1 MISYE
6 PVRGMEDYF
15 GEKAQQIRFVEN
27 TFRAEVEKA
36 GYMEAITPV
45 VEEFN
50 LFSIKGG
57 EELRQTM
64 YVFKDKADREL
75 ALRPEITPSIVRL
88 FMNSLQHYP
97 RPVRLYYV
105 GRVYRY
111 DEPQLGRYREFRQAG
126 VEMIGSDSILSDFEQ
141 FEILSRFYSRLGM
154 KDKIVIKINNI
165 GIYRRIF
172 EQSSIDDNS
181 QEHILHLMD
190 KGKIDETIKILENSL
205 KSNDLIEFIRSLLSN
220 KSENLN
226 EIINNA
232 EKIGIRGL
240 TDEIQ
245 RLVRL
250 QNLVGSLGLRTKV
263 DLSFVR
269 GLAYYTGSIFE
280 VTVPG
285 LPFSIAG
292 GGRYDTLVEIYG
304 GPKVPSVGFAIGVE
318 RTLLAIGEMK
328 PSKPKVI
335 VGAVLLEEAAMDY
348 GLRIV
353 SILREAGITT
363 VLNVKEIPLSKL
375 VPLHAEQGFTHLII
389 IGRREKES
397 GKVTVRELQCKKQLE
412 LNVKELVS
420 RLESWNGC
428 Q

>member
-1 MISYE
+1 M
-6 PVRGMEDYF
+6 
-15 GEKAQQIRFVEN
+15 
-27 TFRAEVEKA
+27 
-36 GYMEAITPV
+36 
-45 VEEFN
+45 
-50 LFSIKGG
+50 
-57 EELRQTM
+57 
-64 YVFKDKADREL
+64 
-75 ALRPEITPSIVRL
+75 
-88 FMNSLQHYP
+88 
-97 RPVRLYYV
+97 
-105 GRVYRY
+105 
-111 DEPQLGRYREFRQAG
+111 
-126 VEMIGSDSILSDFEQ
+126 
-141 FEILSRFYSRLGM
+141 
-154 KDKIVIKINNI
+154 
-165 GIYRRIF
+165 
-172 EQSSIDDNS
+172 
-181 QEHILHLMD
+181 
-190 KGKIDETIKILENSL
+190 
-205 KSNDLIEFIRSLLSN
+205 
-220 KSENLN
+220 
-226 EIINNA
+226 
-232 EKIGIRGL
+232 
-240 TDEIQ
+240 
-245 RLVRL
+245 RL

>member
-165 GIYRRIF
+165 GIYR
-172 EQSSIDDNS
+172 
-181 QEHILHLMD
+181 
-190 KGKIDETIKILENSL
+190 
-205 KSNDLIEFIRSLLSN
+205 
-220 KSENLN
+220 NLN